1 MYLTLW
7 GAVSSG
13 SPTVNGRARRGVPV
27 RPLVILGRVSDP
39 SPVPDAARAVRPVH
53 RARTVAAVL
62 CGLEAVALVAFA
74 GFYVY
79 ELALGLGTD
88 PARVVMSAVLIV
100 LAAAGLAVLA
110 RGWLRWTRW
119 PRTPTVVW
127 HLLLVPVGWSVAQAG
142 RPGLGAAVLAVAL
155 VALGAAYVAP
165 RPDDTDADPV

>member
-13 SPTVNGRARRGVPV
+13 SPPVNGRAHRGVP
-27 RPLVILGRVSDP
+27 RRRLIILEHVSD
-39 SPVPDAARAVRPVH
+39 SSHVPADARAVRPAH
-53 RARTVAAVL
+53 LSRTVAAVL
-62 CGLEAVALVAFA
+62 CGLEALALVAFA

-79 ELALGLGTD
+79 ELALGLGSD

-127 HLLLVPVGWSVAQAG
+127 HLLVVPVGWSVVQAARARRAGAGTG
-142 RPGLGAAVLAVAL
+142 RSHPGGSRPW
-155 VALGAAYVAP
+155 AP
-165 RPDDTDADPV
+165 VPEDLTLEMD